1 MIRGQ
6 LPLLEFLCFR
16 YSRIAISDTFMQ
28 SCDEQYMYFRAP
40 SWCSSDSESSNL
52 LVVQVKQIANHQEP
66 DGAGVLLKTFITLD
80 IKATPLPLALFSH
93 PSQTWLHISA
103 GKFHNRFPNL
113 LKASTQTIPF

>member
-1 MIRGQ
+1 MIRGE

-16 YSRIAISDTFMQ
+16 YSRIEISDTFMQ

-66 DGAGVLLKTFITLD
+66 DRAGLLLKTLITLD
-80 IKATPLPLALFSH
+80 IKATPLPSTLL
-93 PSQTWLHISA
+93 PSIPNMAAHI
-103 GKFHNRFPNL
+103 GWEVL
-113 LKASTQTIPF
+113 